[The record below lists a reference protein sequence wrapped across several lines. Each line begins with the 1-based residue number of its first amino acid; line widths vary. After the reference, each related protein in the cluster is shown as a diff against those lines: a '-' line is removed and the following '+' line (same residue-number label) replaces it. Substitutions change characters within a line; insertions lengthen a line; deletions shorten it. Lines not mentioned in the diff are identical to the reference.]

1 MTKRTDTYRQMMYDA
16 PYSICIERAKY
27 YTKSYK
33 ETEGEHPAIRQA
45 KALEKTLD
53 NIPLYILDQ
62 EQILGHRTS
71 KLLGVILPVE
81 RGDINCVLKMDLEG
95 LKTRENRPWQ
105 ISEEDENI
113 LMNEILPYW
122 EGKTV
127 SDKKIEMFKK
137 FGLISKDKLA
147 MKPSGRMKY
156 LQKFL
161 LSNAPHIANTVLDD
175 QGHLVMGHN
184 NIVKLGINGIKEQAS
199 QKIEEV
205 NKYLEI
211 GHIERD
217 GGSMYVPVEPVS
229 YIQNYPDLA
238 HIEQKFQERFAKGN
252 GYTMDNKAFLE
263 AVLICCDATSRFIMR
278 YAQLARDNAENETK
292 PQRKAELER
301 AAKIC
306 DWISTNSPRNFREA
320 VQLVWFNEIIGTIS
334 HGLGAILAVGRPDQ
348 YLYPFYKSDVES
360 GKITNEEVV
369 ELLEEFI
376 IKLSSNL
383 MLLPGNTGKAS
394 PELGTDHVALV
405 VGGADKNGKD
415 GTNELSYLIADA
427 VENVKCM
434 TISFSIRIAPGITS
448 RKWLERAIEL
458 YTKTSG
464 TALYNDDAIVT
475 ALQNSGCSI
484 EDARDYGIVGCI
496 EPAPQGNAFPITA
509 GNAISLPGLLEMT
522 LNNGRR
528 RLGGK
533 IDGVRIG
540 KSKEFKSYEEVWEAF
555 LKLLKIMVDIT
566 VKSSNIKDMLH
577 AEYYPN
583 PFISMTTDGCIK
595 NALDLLQ
602 GGAIYNF
609 NTISSGGFATVA
621 NSLYALKKV
630 VFEDKE
636 MTMEEMLDI
645 LKNNFRNQKALRAK
659 LINKIPKFGNDHD
672 GVDSI
677 AQDLLNAFCDEV
689 LSHST
694 IRIPGKYRPSLFS
707 AGTHPLVG
715 RYLGATP
722 DGRKSGES
730 VSNSLSPTNNTE
742 RNGPTAVLNSLAKL
756 DSTKIA
762 SGMSLNMR
770 LLPLLLKEKENRSKL
785 ADMVSTYFEKGGMHV
800 QFNVVNQED
809 LIDAQVNPENY
820 QDLVI
825 RVSGYNAYF
834 VNLTKTL
841 QDDIIDRYQFENL

>member
-1 MTKRTDTYRQMMYDA
+1 MTKRTESYRQMMYDA

-27 YTKSYK
+27 YTESYK

-53 NIPLYILDQ
+53 KIPLYILDQ
-62 EQILGHRTS
+62 EQMLGHRTS

-81 RGDINCVLKMDLEG
+81 RGDVNCVLKMDLQG
-95 LKTRENRPWQ
+95 LKTRENKPWQ

-127 SDKKIEMFKK
+127 CDKKIEMFKK
-137 FGLISKDKLA
+137 YGLISRNKLA
-147 MKPSGRMKY
+147 MKTSGRMEN

-161 LSNAPHIANTVLDD
+161 LSNMPHIANTVLDD
-175 QGHLVMGHN
+175 QGHMVMGHN
-184 NIVKLGINGIKEQAS
+184 NMVEWGINGIKERAS
-199 QKIEEV
+199 QKLDEV
-205 NKYLEI
+205 NKNLKSNT
-211 GHIERD
+211 IERD
-217 GGSMYVPVEPVS
+217 GGSMHMPVETVS
-229 YIQNYPDLA
+229 YMQNYPELA
-238 HIEQKFQERFAKGN
+238 NIEHKFQERFSKGN
-252 GYTMDNKAFLE
+252 DYTIDNKAFLE
-263 AVLICCDATSRFIMR
+263 AVIILCDACTSFIKR
-278 YAQLARDNAENETK
+278 YAHIARDKARSETNS
-292 PQRKAELER
+292 QRKAELET
-301 AAKIC
+301 AAEIC
-306 DWISTNSPRNFREA
+306 DWISANTPRNFREA
-320 VQLVWFNEIIGTIS
+320 LQLVWFNEIIGIMS

-348 YLYPFYKSDVES
+348 YLYPFYKAEIDAGEIS
-360 GKITNEEVV
+360 NEEVI

-383 MLLPGNTGKAS
+383 MMLPGNTGKAT

-405 VGGADKNGKD
+405 VGGVDKDGKD
-415 GTNELSYLIADA
+415 GTNELSYLFVDA

-434 TISFSIRIAPGITS
+434 TISFSIRIAPGVTS
-448 RKWLERAIEL
+448 RKWLERAIEI

-464 TALYNDDAIVT
+464 TALYNDDVIVA
-475 ALQNSGCSI
+475 ALQNAGCSL

-540 KSKEFKSYEEVWEAF
+540 KSKEFKSYEEVWNAF
-555 LKLLKIMVDIT
+555 LKLMKIMIDLT
-566 VKSSNIKDMLH
+566 VKSSNIKDMVH
-577 AEYYPN
+577 AENYPN
-583 PFISMTTDGCIK
+583 PFISMTTEGCID
-595 NALDLLQ
+595 NAIDLLQ
-602 GGAIYNF
+602 GGAKYNF

-621 NSLYALKKV
+621 DSLYALKKI

-636 MTMEEMLDI
+636 LRMEEMLDI
-645 LKNNFRNQKALRAK
+645 LKNNFKKQEALRAK
-659 LINKIPKFGNDHD
+659 LKNKIPKFGNDHD

-677 AQDLLNAFCDEV
+677 AQDLLNAFCEEV

-694 IRIPGKYRPSLFS
+694 IRLPGRYRPSLFS

-742 RNGPTAVLNSLAKL
+742 KNGPTAVLNSLAKL

-770 LLPLLLKEKENRSKL
+770 LLPLLLKDPENRSKL
-785 ADMVSTYFEKGGMHV
+785 TDMVSTYFEKGGMHV

-809 LIDAQVNPENY
+809 LIDAQAHPENY